1 LDGNSKEY
9 LITLFEGRNPM
20 KNLLIILSIM
30 LLVVAVPAAAQK
42 VAFVNSATILRELPE
57 AQKAQKE
64 LETQIGAWQSELER
78 MGQQLQ
84 ADLEDYQKKQA
95 LMDPTAKAAK
105 ERQITDLQQRARDFQ
120 AQKFDT
126 QGGEAVQLREQKLQP
141 IQQKVLDAIEVV
153 AKEEGYEFILDKVSE
168 ATIVLYADPSY
179 DLTYKVLDRLNR
191 GKSTPA
197 KK

>member
-1 LDGNSKEY
+1 MKKI
-9 LITLFEGRNPM
+9 LILIGIA
-20 KNLLIILSIM
+20 LLI
-30 LLVVAVPAAAQK
+30 VAIPAAAQK

-64 LETQIGAWQSELER
+64 LETQISAWQQELER

-120 AQKFDT
+120 LKKFDT
-126 QGGEAVQLREQKLQP
+126 QEGEAVRLREQKLQP
-141 IQQKVLDAIEVV
+141 IQEKVLAAIEVV
-153 AKEEGYEFILDKVSE
+153 AKEEDFEFVLDKVSE
-168 ATIVLYADPSY
+168 ATIVLYADPAY

-191 GKSTPA
+191 RGSGPV